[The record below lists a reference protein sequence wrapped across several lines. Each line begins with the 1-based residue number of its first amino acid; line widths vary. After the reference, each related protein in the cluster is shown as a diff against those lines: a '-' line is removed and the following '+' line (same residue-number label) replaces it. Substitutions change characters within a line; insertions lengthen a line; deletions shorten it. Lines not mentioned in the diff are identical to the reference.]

1 MERTVVL
8 DELLQQLMCF
18 GFSLSRLFKGV
29 DDSLRPRL
37 AFVFKSQLF
46 LFFGFLFC
54 DNNLFG
60 FFALLFCFIDFVGHL
75 TVIFHIVL
83 LLSVPYLRS
92 CLYFPSFSADGIIHP
107 NLPGRYRIFLFQFG
121 SYAETRHL
129 FVWHTP
135 SLSDVDSARRH
146 QRHPSP
152 VVWYKTTL

>member
-1 MERTVVL
+1 MERAVVL
-8 DELLQQLMCF
+8 DELFQQLLCF

-54 DNNLFG
+54 DNSLFG
-60 FFALLFCFIDFVGHL
+60 FFALFFCFIDLVGHL
-75 TVIFHIVL
+75 TVILHIIL

-92 CLYFPSFSADGIIHP
+92 NLYFPSFSAGGIIHQ
-107 NLPGRYRIFLFQFG
+107 NLPGRYRIFLFQPA
-121 SYAETRHL
+121 SYAETQHPCVR
-129 FVWHTP
+129 HTP